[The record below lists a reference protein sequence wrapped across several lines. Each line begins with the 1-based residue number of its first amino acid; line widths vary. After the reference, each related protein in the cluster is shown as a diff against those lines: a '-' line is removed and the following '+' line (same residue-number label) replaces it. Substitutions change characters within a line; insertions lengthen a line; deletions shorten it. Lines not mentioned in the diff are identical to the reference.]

1 MRRSAFVTLAVALG
15 LLSLAGCGGG
25 SNPPPPPP
33 PCDPVRLLA
42 YWAPGGTPQAGF
54 QVSGLAAAGLPAQ
67 LGCAQ
72 AGVVGVRVFAGT
84 PLTIVPC
91 TGAGACLDAS
101 TWRCDL
107 ATGGI
112 TVPLPAGA
120 GTYDLQID
128 GFDGA
133 GLAVADA
140 KYSSG
145 RQAVAVAAC
154 GDTAVGIF
162 PQGLPGT
169 MDLDY
174 ILLPASPGPNVNCE
188 PSSRIEWDLFRGSGA
203 SAVLE
208 EQGAI
213 ACGTINPFPVRAAAG
228 ALAGQGAVLSAGIY
242 TLDRIAEVIPG
253 TPALSVHALCGTVI
267 VHAGNEVVGNGP
279 VFLDLPFVQPGSAC
293 R

>member
-1 MRRSAFVTLAVALG
+1 MRRTAFVTLAVALG

-33 PCDPVRLLA
+33 CDPVRLLA

-54 QVSGLAAAGLPAQ
+54 QVPGLVAAGFPAQ

-72 AGVVGVRVFAGT
+72 AGVVGVRVFVGT
-84 PLTIVPC
+84 PPTAVPC

-112 TVPLPAGA
+112 TVPLSAGA

-128 GFDGA
+128 AFDAA

-145 RQAVAVAAC
+145 RQAVAVGAC

-174 ILLPASPGPNVNCE
+174 IFTAAPLGCSTG
-188 PSSRIEWDLFRGSGA
+188 SHIEWDLFRGAGA
-203 SAVLE
+203 GAVLV
-208 EQGAI
+208 EQGNV
-213 ACGTINPFPVRAAAG
+213 ACGTPNPFPATGGAALAAG
-228 ALAGQGAVLSAGIY
+228 VY

-253 TPALSVHALCGTVI
+253 TPALSVHALCGMLI
-267 VHAGNEVVGNGP
+267 VHAGNEVVGGTAP
-279 VFLDLPFVQPGSAC
+279 VFLDLPAATATC
-293 R
+293 N